1 MKPHDDQPPSD
12 EKSLYSHARKDE
24 RTGRVPQPAARD
36 ATACLLHR
44 IQYRKQGCADV
55 LSEIVCKQRMDSTG
69 VCRVDRRQ
77 FGENSVCP
85 CDHSCNRCHSAENV
99 GQYTSHHVRYL
110 SRLVITLY
118 TRSPSLGIDSCLC
131 YRASFLRKRL
141 PAQNGV

>member
-1 MKPHDDQPPSD
+1 MKPHDNQPPSD

-55 LSEIVCKQRMDSTG
+55 LSEIVRKQRRDSTG
-69 VCRVDRRQ
+69 VGRVDRRRL
-77 FGENSVCP
+77 GENGVRP
-85 CDHSCNRCHSAENV
+85 CDPSRNRCHSAERL
-99 GQYTSHHVRYL
+99 GSYTIHLVRYL
-110 SRLVITLY
+110 PRLAITLY
-118 TRSPSLGIDSCLC
+118 TRSPRLSIDSCLC
-131 YRASFLRKRL
+131 YRASFLRRRL